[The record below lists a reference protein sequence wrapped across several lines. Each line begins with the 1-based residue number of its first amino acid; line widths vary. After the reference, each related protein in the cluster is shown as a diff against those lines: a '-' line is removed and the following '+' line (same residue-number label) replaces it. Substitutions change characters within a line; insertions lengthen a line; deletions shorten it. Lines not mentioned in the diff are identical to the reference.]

1 MDEHADQAM
10 EVASKTANTQSIEKK
25 EKILNAAER
34 LFGEVGFEAVS
45 TRQLAKEAGVN
56 MAMLS
61 YYFGSKEKLFEAMIQ
76 RRIEEGRARLAQIV
90 SSGMTPQVKICA
102 VIDYYVD
109 KTFGAGRMH
118 SIFFREISLN
128 QRSHVSGLICSSY
141 LRNINDVS
149 DIIREGEDRHIFRKV
164 DKELTILMII
174 STISHVVNS
183 QTMSRRIFNIPAN
196 ELVNE
201 REDVKERIKTHL
213 KDVILSYL
221 SIKPY
226 TISQS

>member
-1 MDEHADQAM
+1 MDEQEQA
-10 EVASKTANTQSIEKK
+10 VIIASTAGHTQSIEKK
-25 EKILNAAER
+25 QNILDAAER

-61 YYFGSKEKLFEAMIQ
+61 YYFGSKEKLFEAMIL
-76 RRIEEGRARLAQIV
+76 RRIEEGRTRLAQIV
-90 SSGMTPQVKICA
+90 LSNMGPQDKICA

-128 QRSHVSGLICSSY
+128 QRSDVSGLICSSY
-141 LRNINDVS
+141 LRNMEDVS
-149 DIIREGEDRHIFRKV
+149 NIIREGEDRHIFKKV

-183 QTMSRRIFNIPAN
+183 QNMSRRIFDIPAN

-201 REDVKERIKTHL
+201 REDVKERIKIHL

-221 SIKPY
+221 SIKPH
-226 TISQS
+226 TTLKP